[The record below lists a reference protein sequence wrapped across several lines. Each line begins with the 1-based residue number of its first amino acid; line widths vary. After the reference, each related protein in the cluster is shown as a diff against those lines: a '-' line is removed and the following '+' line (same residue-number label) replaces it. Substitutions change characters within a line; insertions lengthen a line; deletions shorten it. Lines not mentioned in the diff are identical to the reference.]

1 MVKKQTTG
9 FALTRFML
17 PTSHYDEAKANH
29 AIQFIE
35 NLSHTKGEWHGQ
47 RFILLVW
54 QKEIVRNIFGVI
66 RPDGFRQFN
75 TAYVEIGKK
84 GGKTELAAAIALY
97 MLVADGERGAEIYSC
112 AADRAQASLVYMVGL
127 CPLVSLQYNECW
139 YK

>member
-1 MVKKQTTG
+1 M
-9 FALTRFML
+9 
-17 PTSHYDEAKANH
+17 
-29 AIQFIE
+29 
-35 NLSHTKGEWHGQ
+35 
-47 RFILLVW
+47 LVW

-84 GGKTELAAAIALY
+84 GGKTQLAAAIALY